1 MPIMGDLICFKNILS
16 ALQDDLNKYQLSSQD
31 NKKNSSYYKSTLE
44 KLVNKLFIK
53 EEDDG
58 QEGDEI
64 DVKHTNHHSLMSH
77 KNQLLEK
84 VKKELL
90 QRGQYQEVD

>member
-1 MPIMGDLICFKNILS
+1 MPIMADLVCFKNILS
-16 ALQDDLNKYQLSSQD
+16 GLKEDLNKISSQD
-31 NKKNSSYYKSTLE
+31 YKKNSNYYKSTLE
-44 KLVNKLFIK
+44 KLINKLFIK

-58 QEGDEI
+58 QEGDDI
-64 DVKHTNHHSLMSH
+64 DPKLNHNHTVMAH
-77 KNQLLEK
+77 KNQLLER